1 MSAQS
6 GRLSA
11 PAASP
16 VAARPW
22 WQLAILGAAVAT
34 VLNVVL
40 YAIAVWIADIELL
53 IPASPG
59 GSDLREMG
67 IGPVVAFSV
76 LPALL
81 AAGLAALLARRTS
94 APRRWFGGIAL
105 VVLLG
110 SLLPVFS
117 LDVTTGAKLTLVLM
131 HAAAAAVIVA
141 ALFPRLAAE
150 EGRAG
155 R

>member
-11 PAASP
+11 SAANP
-16 VAARPW
+16 LANRPW

-34 VLNVVL
+34 VLNLVL
-40 YAIAVWIADIELL
+40 YAIAVGIGDVDLL
-53 IPASPG
+53 APTGPG
-59 GSDLREMG
+59 SSDLREMG
-67 IGPVVAFSV
+67 TGPVVTFSV

-81 AAGLAALLARRTS
+81 AAGLAALLARVTA

-105 VVLLG
+105 VILLLSFVP
-110 SLLPVFS
+110 SLQ
-117 LDVTTGAKLTLVLM
+117 LDVSNGAKLTLVLM
-131 HAAAAAVIVA
+131 HVAAAAAIVA
-141 ALFPRLAAE
+141 ALLPRLAAE
-150 EGRAG
+150 EERGR